1 LIKQE
6 VAPEST
12 IIDLEVP
19 EKVTGRTRGAL
30 FPRFK
35 E

>member
-6 VAPEST
+6 VALEST
-12 IIDLEVP
+12 IINPGIP
-19 EKVTGRTRGAL
+19 EKIAGRTRGAL